1 MADTTVNPPGIGPRP
16 STGDAGRDEK
26 AATPHDA
33 VFLVDPS
40 IKARRRQKII
50 VAVSRVLLAVA
61 GLLAWEFASDRIV
74 SAFWISSPSA
84 VWSALVRF
92 ATADQLLPA
101 VWATLAET
109 TVGFVAGAG
118 TGIVVG
124 LLFGVSP
131 LIARILDPFLVAFN
145 SIPRVALIPLFILW
159 FGIGFETKILFAA
172 TLVFFPVFLNTFAG
186 ARDVDRDLIDVL
198 RVMGASRIDTLR
210 RVLIPSALVWVFAGL
225 RMSIPFALIGAV
237 IAEMFTSNDGL
248 GYLIAVTANQYD
260 TAGSFAALFVTTVLG
275 LMLTWAVGRIERR
288 TLRWRPADA

>member
-1 MADTTVNPPGIGPRP
+1 VNPPGIGPRP

-131 LIARILDPFLVAFN
+131 LIARILDPF
-145 SIPRVALIPLFILW
+145 
-159 FGIGFETKILFAA
+159 
-172 TLVFFPVFLNTFAG
+172 
-186 ARDVDRDLIDVL
+186 
-198 RVMGASRIDTLR
+198 
-210 RVLIPSALVWVFAGL
+210 
-225 RMSIPFALIGAV
+225 
-237 IAEMFTSNDGL
+237 
-248 GYLIAVTANQYD
+248 
-260 TAGSFAALFVTTVLG
+260 
-275 LMLTWAVGRIERR
+275 
-288 TLRWRPADA
+288 